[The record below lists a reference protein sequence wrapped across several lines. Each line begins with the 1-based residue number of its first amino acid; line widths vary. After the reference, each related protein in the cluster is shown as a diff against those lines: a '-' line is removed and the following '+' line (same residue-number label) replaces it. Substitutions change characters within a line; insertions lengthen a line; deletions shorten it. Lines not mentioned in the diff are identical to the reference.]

1 MTSSAQSY
9 PPANIPASGN
19 HHPNDLSPPKEEQSF
34 NYRAILAVA
43 SRRAWLILIAM
54 IAVTGVI
61 WTRTLNQP
69 PRYRSGFQL
78 LVEPIAGDQ
87 DFQQELGQ
95 LSQARGRRTGLDYG
109 TQIQVLKSSQ
119 VMRPIYEQLKADYP
133 GLGYGQLLGN
143 LTVRRLGETKILV
156 ITYESGD
163 PQIAGAVT
171 RKVAE
176 EYIDYSEQ
184 QQQTAERRVLELIED
199 QLPSLRDRVESIQD
213 EIQQFRQENNVI
225 DPIAKGNQLS
235 GNISSL
241 EQRQRDTEISI
252 EENRS
257 LRETLLQQLGLNLDE
272 AMTTVAL
279 SQAPRY
285 QQLLNRLK
293 DIETEIAVELGRFKE
308 DSPNIEVLKQ
318 QRESILNLL
327 QEESFAVLGEQAV
340 NQELRSEINSPN
352 PIRLSLTQELIAAT
366 NQIQVLE
373 VRQGALK
380 DAEKQIR
387 QDLEDLTELT
397 RTYEAMIQRLQ
408 VGQENLRRFINRREQ
423 LTIEAVQSTMPWQI
437 LEPPY
442 QPTQP
447 LSGTNMRGL
456 LMGVL
461 AGALAGAAVAYL
473 AEKIDNKFHSPN
485 DVKEASRVPLLGV
498 IPFSETL
505 EDARGRGY
513 VGTIPVGAEL
523 DSEASEEEGASNGNR
538 KTAKESS
545 VVEELSFAFKES
557 FRSLHANLS
566 FMNPDDRAMKSLV
579 VSSSVPGEGKSTI
592 SLNLAY
598 AAASVGKKVLLVDAD
613 MRRPQIH
620 QILELPNQYGLSNVI
635 STGLKTEEAIQRLPA
650 NPNFNILTPGLTPPD
665 PNRKKKKKKMAQLME
680 QWQSEFDLVI
690 YDSPPLGGLADAK
703 MLAKQKSSALLMV
716 AGLGVVDRNLFKDV
730 METLRIAKTMVLGVV
745 ANGRKSGSMG
755 EYSYYYY
762 DNYYYKYSRAAS
774 SQSSLAS
781 SQETSNASANE

>member
-9 PPANIPASGN
+9 PPANVRSSAN
-19 HHPNDLSPPKEEQSF
+19 HPPNEVSPPREEQSF

-95 LSQARGRRTGLDYG
+95 LSQTRRGRGRLDYG

-143 LTVRRLGETKILV
+143 LTVRQLGETKILV

-235 GNISSL
+235 GNISNL

-293 DIETEIAVELGRFKE
+293 DIETQIAVELGRFKE

-447 LSGTNMRGL
+447 LSGTNTRGL
-456 LMGVL
+456 MMGVL
-461 AGALAGAAVAYL
+461 AGLLAGAGVAYL

-505 EDARGRGY
+505 EEAKGKGY
-513 VGTIPVGAEL
+513 VGIIPIDSDLTSEQAEQ
-523 DSEASEEEGASNGNR
+523 EETSNGNGQR
-538 KTAKESS
+538 SKDSKSLD
-545 VVEELSFAFKES
+545 LSFAFRES

-566 FMNPDDRAMKSLV
+566 FMNPDDRAIKSLV

-650 NPNFNILTPGLTPPD
+650 NPNFNILTSGLTPPD
-665 PNRKKKKKKMAQLME
+665 PNRLLSSEKMAQLME
-680 QWQSEFDLVI
+680 EWQTTFDLVV

-703 MLAKQKSSALLMV
+703 MLAKQNKTALIMV
-716 AGLGVVDRNLFKDV
+716 AGLGVVDRSLFKDV
-730 METLRIAKTMVLGVV
+730 METLQISKTTVLGVV

-762 DNYYYKYSRAAS
+762 DNYYYRYSRAAA
-774 SQSSLAS
+774 SQNSLAS
-781 SQETSNASANE
+781 SQGNNTSSDNE